1 MTWAKHALLLTLSG
15 LVAAVVLS
23 APAAADDHA
32 PCTLAV
38 AIFCRLVPMAP
49 DLDHD
54 VDLTTQLPEGGDPG
68 ALPPQLRKPA
78 DACVA
83 GCM

>member
-1 MTWAKHALLLTLSG
+1 MSWSRRTLS
-15 LVAAVVLS
+15 VALSALAAGVLLS
-23 APAAADDHA
+23 APAAADDPG

-38 AIFCRLVPMAP
+38 ALFCRLVPMAP

-54 VDLTTQLPEGGDPG
+54 VDLTSQLPVGGDPA
-68 ALPPQLRKPA
+68 ALPPASRRPA